1 MGQMTAGMTEGVT
14 DETQVIKDLPANEQK
29 EIVSFGEILAK
40 MFDKPQKEELA
51 VTSKETETEEPVK
64 EDGGER
70 VVITPLAV
78 NTTGNETA
86 DTQSGFEQNSRTSQ
100 ENKQVK
106 PTEISGVPTQNLF
119 DNIAANLQKLEGT
132 ASLPEGTTAKAIL
145 EQVANQIQNLHAPDR
160 TSLEF
165 TLTPET
171 LGKVAINVSSKHGVL
186 QAEFRVENA
195 DAKAALESQIA
206 ELKLNFENQGLKVA
220 NVSIMI
226 SENGIGR
233 DDGGRNT
240 GEEGKKNNNKRNR
253 NFTLDGEDG
262 IESISLSPEEAIA
275 AYTDN
280 GTGSNINLG
289 A

>member
-1 MGQMTAGMTEGVT
+1 
-14 DETQVIKDLPANEQK
+14 
-29 EIVSFGEILAK
+29 
-40 MFDKPQKEELA
+40 MFNKPQKEEFA
-51 VTSKETETEEPVK
+51 VTSKAAETEEPVK

-119 DNIAANLQKLEGT
+119 DNIVANLQKLEGT

-240 GEEGKKNNNKRNR
+240 GEENKKNNNKRNR